1 MRLLGFCLIVALPL
15 FAENE
20 LVVDLRNPTF
30 KNGILYTSQGGIIQ
44 NDDIRI
50 QARTIQYFHRTE
62 EGKQVQR
69 IEAEGDLMIQ
79 YKGRA
84 YVGSELEFDLLENR
98 GTIYDGKTFSSM
110 WYVGGDAISLCPDG
124 SYKVINAS
132 ITTCENR
139 DSSWDLHAG
148 KVAVTKD
155 HLLSAKKIRF
165 RFFKIPA
172 FWLPSFKMNLK
183 KFKEPI
189 FRYFIN
195 WDKGQGPRAGF
206 RYQLYSWA
214 DFALYGRLEYR
225 WATGWGGAIETE
237 YFPPGAKVSFTT
249 RNYLATDRLETAPD
263 KMRRYRVQGAYNRTS
278 ENDKT
283 HVTLTWDK
291 YSDVRMPGDFKS
303 EDFEVNTAKRTI
315 LYVHHKEDL
324 AVGAFKLRPRVNPF
338 ESIKQDLPTFFTAFR
353 PSPLGSTGIISSP
366 FIKASY
372 LDFAY
377 SDQLAIS
384 LHDFR
389 SARIELRERLFRP
402 CWVGPLVITPEI
414 GGIALIYS
422 QTPSDQAKALG
433 ILAYGARAHLH
444 GSKQWGRYRHV
455 VEPYLQYK
463 ALTRPT
469 VEPDAHYI
477 FSIQDGYQKLQ
488 EVQVGVRNLL
498 FSKRRVGKEPSFTA
512 DVYANAFF
520 AESEIPQV
528 FPRGYLWLG
537 WKLPSIHLSFYNCW
551 NFRHQV
557 LDFSINRLL
566 WTISES
572 VALTFEARYRSQY
585 DWRKADHENFI
596 LDVSRSETELLLSPL
611 SDRRITF
618 LAGLFIRP
626 SPFWECQVQAHS
638 GFYRTNEKPYNEVKV
653 DLFTWISAAWKLR
666 ISYSHTDKD
675 DRVTAGM
682 SLIKK

>member
-50 QARTIQYFHRTE
+50 QARTIQYFHRAE
-62 EGKQVQR
+62 GGKQVQR

-132 ITTCENR
+132 ITTCENQ

-155 HLLSAKKIRF
+155 HLLSAKKLRF

-172 FWLPSFKMNLK
+172 LWLPSFKVNLK
-183 KFKEPI
+183 RFKEPI

-195 WDKGQGPRAGF
+195 WDKGQGPRVGF
-206 RYQLYSWA
+206 RYQLYSWS

-225 WATGWGGAIETE
+225 LATGWGGALETE
-237 YFPPGAKVSFTT
+237 YAPPGAKVSFTT

-278 ENDKT
+278 EDDRT
-283 HVTLTWDK
+283 HVTATWDK

-303 EDFEVNTAKRTI
+303 EDFEVNTAKRT
-315 LYVHHKEDL
+315 LFYVHHKEDL
-324 AVGAFKLRPRVNPF
+324 AVMAFKLRPRVNPF
-338 ESIKQDLPTFFTAFR
+338 ESIKQDLPTLFTAFR
-353 PSPLGSTGIISSP
+353 PSPLGNTGVISSP

-444 GSKQWGRYRHV
+444 GAKQWGRYRHV

-537 WKLPSIHLSFYNCW
+537 WRLPSVHLSFYNCW

-572 VALTFEARYRSQY
+572 VAVTFEARYRSQY

-611 SDRRITF
+611 SDRRVTF